1 MQLYYVFG
9 KNKNNN
15 GITLHCT
22 CPERFLHN
30 VQEQYDTEKS
40 TGISGFETDFFKSLH
55 TVKYEPITSA
65 D

>member
-1 MQLYYVFG
+1 MFG

-15 GITLHCT
+15 GITLYCT

-30 VQEQYDTEKS
+30 VQEQYDREKS
-40 TGISGFETDFFKSLH
+40 TGNIRGFETDFFKSLH
-55 TVKYEPITSA
+55 KMHETGNEPIASA